1 MKNKLSNKA
10 RKRLSDFRVD
20 LNKVLDRTLITVSP
34 EAYAE
39 FVTQLAA
46 PSEPSERLSRLMNAP
61 LPWKSD

>member
-1 MKNKLSNKA
+1 MKNKLSKKA
-10 RKRLSDFRVD
+10 RKRVSDVE
-20 LNKVLDRTLITVSP
+20 LNKVLDRTLIAVTP

-39 FVTQLAA
+39 FVTQLDA

>member
-1 MKNKLSNKA
+1 MNRPSNKA
-10 RKRLSDFRVD
+10 RKQKSDTRVE

-39 FVTQLAA
+39 LVTQLDA
-46 PSEPSERLSRLMNAP
+46 PSKLSERLSRLMNAP